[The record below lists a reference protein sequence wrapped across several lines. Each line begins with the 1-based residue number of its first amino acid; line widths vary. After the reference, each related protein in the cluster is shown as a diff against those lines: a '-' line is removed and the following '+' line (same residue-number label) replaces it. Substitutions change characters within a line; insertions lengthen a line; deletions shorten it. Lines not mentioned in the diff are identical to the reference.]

1 MVISVSSIHRPAS
14 LSQQAYQAI
23 RLAIRTGG
31 LVQNRLY
38 SEGELAK
45 TMGISRTPVR
55 EALIELARE
64 RMVEIVPQRGF
75 RIRELSLSEQQEVFE
90 LRRVLES
97 FAVRQ
102 LAQDAMPDHISRLKQ
117 LLQKQAELLDDP
129 IEFLVI
135 DEQFHLLMPQMVNLE
150 RTYEMLIILRGAM
163 WLIGSS
169 ALLVGE
175 RTRIVLD
182 EHAAIV
188 RAVEAH
194 DPDAAAEAMRIHLK
208 ATAEAAGV
216 LS

>member
-1 MVISVSSIHRPAS
+1 MAISVSSIHRPAS

-31 LVQNRLY
+31 LVQNRFY

-97 FAVRQ
+97 FVVRQ

-208 ATAEAAGV
+208 ATAEAAGI